1 MSGSKPQ
8 YTRKQVLAAVRKA
21 TGNLSVA
28 AKLLGCSRQT
38 VYNAS
43 LRWKT
48 VRAEIASQREK
59 VVDLAEQ
66 KLIEKLKASEW
77 PAIKYVLSTLGK
89 NRGYGPEVEAITAVE
104 FIVKYDNDSDRDP
117 PTKPTS

>member
-8 YTRKQVLAAVRKA
+8 YTREQVLEAVRKA

-28 AKLLGCSRQT
+28 AKILKCSRQT

-43 LRWKT
+43 KRWKT
-48 VRAEIASQREK
+48 VAAEIAQQRATI
-59 VVDLAEQ
+59 VDLAEQ
-66 KLIEKLKASEW
+66 RLIDKVNEGQW

-89 NRGYGPEVEAITAVE
+89 TRGYGPEPETVTAIE
-104 FIVKYDNDSDRDP
+104 FIVKYDNDPDRDQSQEATP
-117 PTKPTS
+117 

>member
-21 TGNLSVA
+21 VGNLAVA

-77 PAIKYVLSTLGK
+77 PAIKYTLSTLGK
-89 NRGYGPEVEAITAVE
+89 ARGYGPEVEPVTSVE
-104 FIVKYDNDSDRDP
+104 FIVKYDKSPDRDQP
-117 PTKPTS
+117 EGAAS

>member
-8 YTRKQVLAAVRKA
+8 YTREQYIEAIRKS

-38 VYNAS
+38 VYNAVA
-43 LRWKT
+43 RWKT
-48 VRAEIASQREK
+48 VAAVVSQQREK

-77 PAIKYVLSTLGK
+77 PAIKYTLSTLGK
-89 NRGYGPEVEAITAVE
+89 ARGYGPEVEPVTSVE
-104 FIVKYDNDSDRDP
+104 FIVKYDKSPDRNQ
-117 PTKPTS
+117 SEEAAS